1 MKMFLNKTKK
11 FSKLFK
17 LSKNDYAT
25 SWVVNENTF
34 GNKKVLLVEMKT
46 NKLNLIDY
54 TFISDLNNTL
64 ELLEKEIDPTLPL
77 VLTGSN
83 FAFSAGF
90 DMKLLKDLKKQE
102 MREFLTLFH
111 NALEKLYSIP
121 RPTTAAIAGHGNFT
135 VKLKNKQ
142 LEEVF
147 LLLRLVIT
155 ELFLPKI
162 FPSSWVSNKFNM
174 VYL

>member
-1 MKMFLNKTKK
+1 MFLQTKN
-11 FSKLFK
+11 FTKLLK

-25 SWVVNENTF
+25 SWIINENTF

-64 ELLEKEIDPTLPL
+64 ELLETETDPTLPL

-90 DMKLLKDLKKQE
+90 DMKLLKEMKKQE

-111 NALEKLYSIP
+111 NAVEKLYSIP
-121 RPTTAAIAGHGNFT
+121 RPTTAAIKGHGNFQIQHLT
-135 VKLKNKQ
+135 Q
-142 LEEVF
+142 LSN
-147 LLLRLVIT
+147 RWRSYNC
-155 ELFLPKI
+155 
-162 FPSSWVSNKFNM
+162 SS
-174 VYL
+174 L